1 MTYYTPYAQ
10 GHSQDKRGSLYSKL
24 LFLLWKAA
32 CHIFCLI
39 SDSVFI
45 T

>member
-1 MTYYTPYAQ
+1 MTYYAPYAQ
-10 GHSQDKRGSLYSKL
+10 GHSQDNRGPLCSKL
-24 LFLLWKAA
+24 LYLLWKAT
-32 CHIFCLI
+32 CHIFCFI